1 MNSDKG
7 GSSPKDKSGTESSKT
22 PRRLKTPKSAKIE
35 TFDSQKEVILRLHAD
50 PDPVAEL
57 DKIPAGEELEV
68 LDPLSRYEYK
78 IQAILLLEKVVDH
91 REIHETSRDK
101 EDRGARK
108 KQDASFAGITSELI
122 FQALEERFPRK

>member
-1 MNSDKG
+1 MNSN
-7 GSSPKDKSGTESSKT
+7 KDKSGTESSKT
-22 PRRLKTPKSAKIE
+22 PRRLKTSKSVKIE
-35 TFDSQKEVILRLHAD
+35 TSDSQKEVILRLHAD

-57 DKIPAGEELEV
+57 DKIPAGEKLEV

-91 REIHETSRDK
+91 REIYETSRNK

>member
-1 MNSDKG
+1 M
-7 GSSPKDKSGTESSKT
+7 
-22 PRRLKTPKSAKIE
+22 
-35 TFDSQKEVILRLHAD
+35 ILRLHAD
-50 PDPVAEL
+50 PDPLAEL
-57 DKIPAGEELEV
+57 DKIPTDEKLEV

-78 IQAILLLEKVVDH
+78 IQAILLLERIVDR

-122 FQALEERFPRK
+122 FQALEERFPLK